1 MQQPHRQSN
10 LPPNAPPKEKEAQD
24 RQQREQEGRNTVSLS
39 VSVIKTF
46 LRPKARRIPTLMSST
61 KPSKAPAKFARIA
74 ARVVRTKTPLPRYSL
89 AFLAWAAA
97 PVRPRPR
104 VCRKG
109 ILVIVVVFVVVFVV
123 GDVLLSSIKERR
135 FEREERSF
143 I

>member
-1 MQQPHRQSN
+1 M
-10 LPPNAPPKEKEAQD
+10 
-24 RQQREQEGRNTVSLS
+24 
-39 VSVIKTF
+39 
-46 LRPKARRIPTLMSST
+46 
-61 KPSKAPAKFARIA
+61 
-74 ARVVRTKTPLPRYSL
+74 PRDSL

-135 FEREERSF
+135 FEREER
-143 I
+143 